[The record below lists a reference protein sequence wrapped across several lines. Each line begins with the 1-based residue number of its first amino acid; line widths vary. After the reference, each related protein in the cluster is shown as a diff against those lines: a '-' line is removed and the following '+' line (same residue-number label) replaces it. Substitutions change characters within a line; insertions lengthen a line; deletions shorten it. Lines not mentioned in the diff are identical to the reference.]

1 MEKYREINGEKI
13 WDFGT
18 WGGFLRLKSGEQ
30 LGEGQEP
37 YELHCC
43 SGADVVVSES
53 GAVYRDG
60 NFIGQIIP
68 EELDKFTSDFMVE
81 EE

>member
-1 MEKYREINGEKI
+1 MKKYIEINGEKI

-18 WGGFLRLKSGEQ
+18 WGGDLSLESGEC

-37 YELHCC
+37 CIFHCC
-43 SGADVVVSES
+43 SGTDVVVSGS

-60 NFIGQIIP
+60 NHIGQITP
-68 EELDKFTSDFMVE
+68 EELEGFTSDFME
-81 EE
+81 QH